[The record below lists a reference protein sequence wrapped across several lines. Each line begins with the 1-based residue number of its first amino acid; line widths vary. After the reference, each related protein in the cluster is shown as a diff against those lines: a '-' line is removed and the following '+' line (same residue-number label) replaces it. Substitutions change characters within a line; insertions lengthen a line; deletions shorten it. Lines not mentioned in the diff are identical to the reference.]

1 MKRYNKYKI
10 LYLFVALTLLIL
22 PCINVKAQ
30 APGGTSLNVELWLSA
45 DQIDGSTLPANGAA
59 VSSWVDLMNSS
70 RKFKQNTNSNADYNT
85 LPRFKHAG
93 MNYHPAVEFYKSS
106 ESTRR
111 NESRKLIYDGNFPV
125 GRNNGKSYYTF
136 WVSRLASGSSGYS
149 TVLSF
154 NQSEGDNH
162 GWYATGQIWHE
173 TRGTNYYHQ
182 GIGKSYGLGIAFR
195 QNGGAAAS
203 RTQSQYHDGIARTAS
218 IGANYLGSQANAP
231 AVIGNSTLTATEP
244 FFGEVQEI
252 IVLSASGNPT
262 IDLTELN
269 KVQSY
274 LAIKYGLT
282 IGSNFNYVDSDGNII
297 WDKSLY
303 PTFNNNIFGIGR
315 DNTTGLY
322 QKQSVSA
329 DDSQVKIYLGDQLAD
344 LNMNNTSDLLGNKEF
359 LLLGSNKNKQVLPY
373 KHDIGTIF
381 SGGDL
386 PGNTLDREI
395 NQRKGL
401 AYRAQTGTTR
411 TNFTNV
417 KIVADAMYI
426 LVSSDPDFAKEN
438 TRIYTVDPVTGT
450 ASIEVNNADYISFA
464 FFEGVPG
471 GLKTNLELWL
481 SSDFLLGKSED
492 MPTEDMNVTGWKD
505 LSGND
510 RNFAQNGTQSV
521 PKFSYGG
528 LNFNPAVEFYQD
540 LSSVGDS
547 DDTPNLVTADRQR
560 KLVSEAGFP
569 IDANKSYYTFWV
581 SEVDTDLGGA
591 YSNTN
596 PDRTDLRATV
606 FTFNGGTSASNNHM
620 WHLRRNSSYAPKVN
634 LETSTANTYTEYPIE
649 GVKAGI
655 GTMIRPNDTSTPQ
668 TQYLNGMPNSISA
681 LAMATG
687 NNRAVIGNSVAS
699 GETFP
704 FFGNVQEIVVYSGAK
719 GVSIPDDDL
728 KKIHTYLAV
737 KYGIS
742 LDQQDYITSKGIK
755 VWNGTDTKNTGYNN
769 HIFGL
774 GRDNPSALYVKQS
787 TSTSAPVFTAFVGDE
802 LTDLNVNNNGSIA
815 DDTYIMFGSN
825 GLSGL
830 TDYRHYVENN
840 PVFLEG
846 ELDED
851 INYRDKNVWRVQL
864 TNTTEFTLKISAPG
878 KYILISD
885 NDPTFDPQNTRI
897 HEIDKETGCVEVTLK
912 DGQYICF
919 AYFAKGPGGVVEGLR
934 MWLDAGE
941 KDFISVNDGQVNEW
955 RDKSQISNT
964 RYSYQ
969 AVNTAN
975 KIPGYDTASVH
986 TNFYPAVN
994 YRVQGEYL
1002 STNKGPASVP
1012 SPQGY
1017 TVFHV
1022 IFNDFIK
1029 ANRSYFMAF
1038 GSKIS
1043 GSSARRPVFGMRGY
1057 DNGVRGRLY
1066 ETGGAGSVQGT
1077 QPLFKAGA
1085 TSINIQTVNRNTKQI
1100 SFESNGLSETII
1112 DNAIGN
1118 GSRMTGVGVLGGGS
1132 AADWQMQG
1140 VMAQSI
1146 FYEKILNETEK
1157 DQIYSYLGLKYAV
1170 TLRMP
1175 TAYKYKFSDGTVLW
1189 DGTTTPLSAYH
1200 NNVAALIHDNT
1211 SDLANNI
1218 ARSTDEGA
1226 IITMMLR
1233 GHKEGTTGQGDQT
1246 LLPEDLSA
1254 LIWGNNGKSTIYN
1267 FTDAE
1272 IEALCGEVKSKTDKI
1287 WLVKKT
1293 DNLEKVDVS
1302 IRILQGDFG
1311 YYVSPGYQ
1319 IVLLVADSPT
1329 KLENNQWD
1337 LAIPSHY
1344 LKDVD
1349 QQAIDFTFA
1358 SDITYF
1364 SLGIKELP
1372 GACETCDFEGT
1383 KKIIFNRQSWTPNG
1397 LKEKLFNLGD
1407 DGSGNNTDFTVNVKT
1422 DVNAITWSS
1431 RYPRYSSQNSL
1442 RLTRRGN
1449 AITDQIT
1456 EITPSVAAATK
1467 FQIFNLDR
1475 EGRRYKEVQIYGQC
1489 EGGMVIPKLSEASNR
1504 SSYSISGNV
1513 ARAKRTPTSAY
1524 TNNRGKL
1531 NVAFEFPVEKIIIKE
1546 RSTGA
1551 TTGSQTFGISPLEF
1565 SCPAPI
1571 PPYSEAGLAFS
1582 KQATD
1587 TVIYCGPVSMVDY
1600 TFRIYSANCERK
1612 GVFISDTLPEHLYWD
1627 PELVYLSD
1635 IAKEDPDFKLTVS
1648 DYLTAGDN
1656 RILKIDNL
1664 TVPGAAE
1671 PFIFTA
1677 QAKFIDDEIIVGK
1690 DYENQAW
1697 LRTTIIVEDVPVE
1710 IEPQPSSDF
1719 YRGDG
1724 FKSRTHV
1731 KDGGA
1736 RLSPVT
1742 VKVEKSRECYGASDE
1757 LTITLKI
1764 NNPNSDNIT
1773 QMILDVEFNEEFEYI
1788 NNSLSSSMSGIGS
1801 NPSFETD
1808 GGNRIPGLFYLEG
1821 FALPANVESTVTFKV
1836 KAPLKDDLVG
1846 EVDEDGNA
1854 IDWNGDILTPPFN
1867 AEDQAISDMV
1877 IGYTFNTD
1885 MDDYCISSTL
1895 INADGEIVIPF
1906 CRSKECIITNR
1917 MLQPRI
1923 K

>member
-10 LYLFVALTLLIL
+10 LYLFVAFTLLIL
-22 PCINVKAQ
+22 PYIKVKAQ

-45 DQIDGSTLPANGAA
+45 DKIDGSTLPANGAA
-59 VSSWVDLMNSS
+59 VSSWVDLLNSS
-70 RKFKQNTNSNADYNT
+70 RKFKQNTNTNADYNT
-85 LPRFKHAG
+85 LPRFKYTG
-93 MNYHPAVEFYKSS
+93 MNYHPAVEFYKST

-125 GRNNGKSYYTF
+125 GRNDNKSYYTF

-154 NQSEGDNH
+154 NQSAGDNH
-162 GWYATGQIWHE
+162 GWSGTSQIWHE
-173 TRGTNYYHQ
+173 TRTTNYAHQ

-195 QNGGAAAS
+195 QNGGAAAT
-203 RTQSQYHDGIARTAS
+203 RTQAQYQDGTARTAA
-218 IGANYLGSQANAP
+218 IAANYLGSQANAP
-231 AVIGNSTLTATEP
+231 AVIGNSTLTSTEP

-252 IVLSASGNPT
+252 IVLSASGNPV
-262 IDLTELN
+262 IDLAELN
-269 KVQSY
+269 KVQSF

-282 IGSNFNYVDSDGNII
+282 INGDFNYVNSDGNVV
-297 WDKSLY
+297 WNKALY
-303 PTFNNNIFGIGR
+303 PTFNYNIFGVGR
-315 DNTTGLY
+315 DNATGLY

-329 DDSQVKIYLGDQLAD
+329 DDSQVKIYIGDQLAD
-344 LNMNNTSDLLGNKEF
+344 LNINNTSDLLSDKEF
-359 LLLGSNKNKQVLPY
+359 LLLGSNRSKQAIPY
-373 KHDIGTIF
+373 KHDIGAVF
-381 SGGDL
+381 GGGDL
-386 PGNTLDREI
+386 SGNVLDKEI

-401 AYRAQTGTTR
+401 TFRAQTGTTR

-417 KIVADAMYI
+417 KIVADALYV
-426 LVSSDPDFAKEN
+426 LVSSDPDFAKGN
-438 TRIYTVDPVTGT
+438 TRIYAVDAANNT
-450 ASIEVNNADYISFA
+450 ASIEVNAGEYISFVY
-464 FFEGVPG
+464 FEGVPG

-492 MPTEDMNVTGWKD
+492 MLAEDANVTAWTD

-510 RNFAQNGTQSV
+510 RNFAQNAAQAV

-547 DDTPNLVTADRQR
+547 DDEPNLITADRQR
-560 KLVSEAGFP
+560 KLVSSSAFP

-581 SEVDTDLGGA
+581 SEVDPQIAGTT
-591 YSNTN
+591 SNTMPN
-596 PDRTDLRATV
+596 NGNDRRGVV
-606 FTFNGGTSASNNHM
+606 FTFNPTAAQNNHG
-620 WHLRRNSSYAPKVN
+620 WNINRSATSSPVVA
-634 LETSTANTYTEYPIE
+634 LETSTATTYTKHPTQD
-649 GVKAGI
+649 VTAAI
-655 GTMIRPNDTSTPQ
+655 GAMIRPNDTSTDQ
-668 TQYLNGMPNSISA
+668 KQYLNGIANPITPR
-681 LAMATG
+681 AMTSGSNTAI
-687 NNRAVIGNSVAS
+687 IGNSTT
-699 GETFP
+699 GTDNP
-704 FFGNVQEIVVYSGAK
+704 FFGNVQEIVVYSGTQGAT
-719 GVSIPDDDL
+719 IPDDDL

-742 LDQQDYITSKGIK
+742 LDGQDYITSKGIQ
-755 VWNGTDTKNTGYNN
+755 VWNGTDTKNSGYNS

-787 TSTSAPVFTAFVGDE
+787 TSSSAPVFTAFVGDE
-802 LTDLNVNNNGSIA
+802 LTELNANNNGSIP
-815 DDTYIMFGSN
+815 DDTYVMFGSN
-825 GLSGL
+825 GLNGL
-830 TDYRHYVENN
+830 GNYRYNLEDN

-846 ELDED
+846 TLEED
-851 INYRDKNVWRVQL
+851 INYRDNNVWRVQL
-864 TNTTEFTLKISAPG
+864 TNTTEFTLKINAPG

-885 NDPTFDPQNTRI
+885 DDPTFDPLKTRI
-897 HEIDKETGCVEVTLK
+897 HKIDTETGCAEVTLK

-941 KDFISVNDGQVNEW
+941 KDFISVNQGEVSEW

-964 RYSYQ
+964 RYSFQ
-969 AVNTAN
+969 AVNAAN

-986 TNFYPAVN
+986 TNFYPAVD

-1002 STNKGPASVP
+1002 STNKGPASVA

-1029 ANRSYFMAF
+1029 ANRSYFMGF

-1057 DNGVRGRLY
+1057 DNGVRGRLF
-1066 ETGGAGSVQGT
+1066 ETGGATVQGT
-1077 QPLFKAGA
+1077 QPLFSAGA

-1100 SFESNGLSETII
+1100 TFESNGRSETL
-1112 DNAIGN
+1112 NNNSIGN
-1118 GSRMTGVGVLGGGS
+1118 GSRMSGVGVLGGGS
-1132 AADWQMQG
+1132 AAAWQMQG

-1146 FYEKILNETEK
+1146 FYEKVLNETEK

-1189 DGTTTPLSAYH
+1189 DGTTAPLSTYH
-1200 NNVAALIHDNT
+1200 NNVAALIYDKT
-1211 SDLANNI
+1211 SDLANNV

-1226 IITMMLR
+1226 VITMMIR
-1233 GHKEGTTGQGDQT
+1233 GHEDATTGQGEKT
-1246 LLPEDLSA
+1246 LMPGEEDLSA

-1267 FTDAE
+1267 FTAAE
-1272 IEALCGEVKSKTDKI
+1272 VEALCGAVKSKTDKI

-1293 DNLEKVDVS
+1293 DNLEKLDVS

-1407 DGSGNNTDFTVNVKT
+1407 DGSGNDTDFTVNVKT

-1449 AITDQIT
+1449 AIAEQIT

-1475 EGRRYKEVQIYGQC
+1475 EGSRYKEVQIYGQC

-1513 ARAKRTPTSAY
+1513 ARAKRTPSSAY
-1524 TNNRGKL
+1524 TNDRGKL
-1531 NVAFEFPVEKIIIKE
+1531 NVSFEFPVEKIIIKE
-1546 RSTGA
+1546 RSTGG

-1612 GVFISDTLPEHLYWD
+1612 GVNISDTLPEHLYWD
-1627 PELVYLSD
+1627 PELVHLSD
-1635 IAKEDPDFKLTVS
+1635 IAKEDPNFKLTVS

-1656 RILKIDNL
+1656 RILTIDNL
-1664 TVPGAAE
+1664 TVPGSAE

-1677 QAKFIDDEIIVGK
+1677 QAKFIDDDIIVGK

-1697 LRTTIIVEDVPVE
+1697 LRTTIIVEDLPVE
-1710 IEPQPSSDF
+1710 IDPQPSSDF

-1736 RLSPVT
+1736 RLRPVT
-1742 VKVEKSRECYGASDE
+1742 VKVEKTRDCYGASDE
-1757 LTITLKI
+1757 ITITLKI
-1764 NNPNSDNIT
+1764 NNPNSDNVT
-1773 QMILDVEFNEEFEYI
+1773 DMILDVEFNEEFEYI

-1808 GGNRIPGLFYLEG
+1808 GGTKIPGLFYLEG
-1821 FALPANVESTVTFKV
+1821 FTLPGSTESTISFKV

-1846 EVDEDGNA
+1846 EVDENGNA
-1854 IDWNGDILTPPFN
+1854 IDWNGDILTGPYNP
-1867 AEDQAISDMV
+1867 EDQAITDMV

-1885 MDDYCISSTL
+1885 MDDYCISSSL
-1895 INADGEIVIPF
+1895 VNADGEIIIPF

-1917 MLQPRI
+1917 MLQSRI